1 MTDTNTGGELSRR
14 AFLRT
19 SALAA
24 GAVPALGLV
33 LAACGSS
40 GGGEKKSGG
49 NGGGTTPFNFNLG
62 FVPQG
67 RNAPYYYGKKQGIY
81 SKRGLDLTIAS
92 SSGTGAVLQ
101 LLSAGRTDS
110 AIVGASAMMKLMAQT
125 PQPAME
131 SFATL
136 YVKSTSTI
144 FFLKGKGITTP
155 KDLEGKTIATSA
167 GSNEQLL
174 FPVFAAAN
182 GIDVSKVKWK
192 VVDPSVKTGLIL
204 TGTTDCSS
212 TTIFGLAQL
221 ENKAKPGQEIG
232 YFTYGDYGVHGDVTV
247 ISATKKYNDA
257 HGDALKAF
265 VQGSMESVKEAIAHP
280 SDAVAAMKADVPTLD
295 TKIAESEM
303 EILKTLVAGPEQKAH
318 GLGWNDQ
325 AAFDATA
332 QLVDKYFHL
341 TLSGSSS
348 DYYSNEYIGTVK
360 P

>member
-1 MTDTNTGGELSRR
+1 MTDAKMQSQVSRR
-14 AFLRT
+14 TFLRT

-24 GAVPALGLV
+24 GATPLVGLA

-40 GGGEKKSGG
+40 GGSSSATKSAASLS
-49 NGGGTTPFNFNLG
+49 PFNFNLG
-62 FVPQG
+62 FVPNG
-67 RNAPYYYGKKQGIY
+67 RNAPFYYGKKQGIFA
-81 SKRGLDLTIAS
+81 KHGVDLTIGT

-101 LLSAGRTDS
+101 LLSAGRTAS

-125 PQPAME
+125 PKPAME

-144 FFLKGKGITTP
+144 FFIKGKGISKP

-182 GIDVSKVKWK
+182 GIDASKVKWK

-204 TGTTDCSS
+204 TNTTDASS

-221 ENKAKPGQEIG
+221 QNQAKDGQEIG
-232 YFTYGDYGVHGDVTV
+232 YFTYGDWGVHGDVTCLA
-247 ISATKKYNDA
+247 STTDYNSS
-257 HGDALKAF
+257 HGDTLKGF
-265 VQGSMESVKEAIAHP
+265 IQGAMESVKAALASP
-280 SDAVAAMKADVPTLD
+280 ADAVAAMKADVSTLD
-295 TKIAESEM
+295 TAVAKAEM
-303 EILKTLVAGPEQKAH
+303 DILKNLVAGPEQKKH
-318 GLGWNDQ
+318 GLGWNDST
-325 AAFDATA
+325 AYEATV
-332 QLVDKYFHL
+332 QLVDKYL
-341 TLSGSSS
+341 QATVPGSAS
-348 DYYSNEYIGTVK
+348 DYYSNDYIGSVK